1 MIALTSVG
9 HRSASTLRSHDVPPR
24 PQAST
29 GSSRMRRAANPS
41 RDKRAGARTERAQSR
56 RASSRVCWNTRLPRA
71 ASRGDEAANGP
82 EIDGHRRCQGT
93 PLREAAHAS
102 RAKDSLMRQG
112 SNATTIALL
121 RWQQWCNECGNVA
134 AMLPRLPH

>member
-56 RASSRVCWNTRLPRA
+56 RASSRVSAEQIVKCETERKSEF
-71 ASRGDEAANGP
+71 ASR
-82 EIDGHRRCQGT
+82 RKRCTT
-93 PLREAAHAS
+93 PQLCSSIEDQSA
-102 RAKDSLMRQG
+102 
-112 SNATTIALL
+112 
-121 RWQQWCNECGNVA
+121 V
-134 AMLPRLPH
+134 